1 MASKINIG
9 NDLQDLLLTKN
20 FDPKITNKFGQETE
34 PNDGTTF
41 SFDYVSSNGKN
52 YGTAVIVLGDSG
64 DLMLFFGD
72 NLGRSMENPED
83 KSEWFEF
90 MRQLKDFS
98 VRHNFQTF
106 TPKNLNQIKH
116 TLAGIAAIKEGL
128 FEGYYGTRKISYAG
142 QPTEARLMIRHSQNL
157 GENDARYRHV
167 ESLFIETVDGER
179 FKLPFR
185 SLAGGRAM
193 LEHVRQGGKPYD
205 VRGCHIAEMVSEIAV
220 LSRFNRASS
229 QRILEGSTQQLVTE
243 AQAYYK
249 KLKESLKHLGSSRGY
264 NNYFESWHPATIDE
278 HQGLVE
284 DIKTM
289 FVEQTID
296 SRIEAALPV
305 LAKIQQGSTM
315 KEADIFESWINNLAE
330 GTWALPDTPESKQKL
345 ADLLASEL
353 QVGPDATNATEQLYD
368 IFGDDQ
374 LFDQLEALAQED
386 ANADAR
392 PVIIDRLKEIGIEI
406 PGMEPTE
413 EPAAEMPTD
422 DDAVDI
428 DQQQGVAEGYQL
440 DEGAVETITALVKK
454 IPGIGKYYQ
463 MAQQYKSQLIDIL
476 KTSKSGQEVKQK
488 MEQLVSQSSTPVAE
502 AGVLKQLGGLAAG
515 GGSILT
521 TVWMN
526 AMGLID
532 GVLARAAAGEVG
544 GAAAAGAY
552 LGLIPTMMMVM
563 AVMLLFKGS
572 SEQSAA
578 KAQKFQ
584 AQRSGVAEGTEE
596 LEEALNKILKLAQ
609 VPVAEAR
616 IIDESGETLDHIL
629 DRFKYEVQ
637 QFEQGGDLDDN
648 LYDAL
653 FDYYAN
659 SGEMPYGTMKARTGD
674 PYEWITQKLDQELGL
689 NEADNIATFEGDT
702 EDAIAAF
709 LNRGGEIQRG
719 KYHKPRKSEK
729 TDYGSKHIGTLGG
742 AGKPGKMSG
751 TAANVGGT
759 GKPVVT
765 AEESSCN
772 HTMEGE
778 YCPEHGLMECG
789 SYMESMGGTVAGAV
803 APVMDDSTDSMDH
816 RGAVTDS
823 FYEDLD
829 RLKKLALVKKT

>member
-9 NDLQDLLLTKN
+9 DDLQDLLITKN
-20 FDPKITNKFGQETE
+20 LDPKITNKFGQDTT

-41 SFDYVSSNGKN
+41 SFDYVSSTGKN
-52 YGTAVIVLGDSG
+52 YGTAVIVLGDNS

-83 KSEWFEF
+83 KNEWYDF

-142 QPTEARLMIRHSQNL
+142 QPTEARLMIRHNQTL

-185 SLAGGRAM
+185 SLTGGRAM

-229 QRILEGSTQQLVTE
+229 QRILEGTTQALVTE

-249 KLKESLKHLGSSRGY
+249 KLKENLKHLSSARGY
-264 NNYFESWHPATIDE
+264 NTYFESWHPATINE
-278 HQGLVE
+278 QEGLVE

-289 FVEQTID
+289 FIEQTID

-305 LAKIQQGSTM
+305 LAKIQQGNTM

-330 GTWALPDTPESKQKL
+330 GTWALPDTPEAKQQL
-345 ADLLASEL
+345 ADMLAKEL
-353 QVGPDATNATEQLYD
+353 PVGPDAENATEQLYD
-368 IFGDDQ
+368 VFGDDR
-374 LFDQLEALAQED
+374 LFDALEELAEKD

-392 PVIIDRLKEIGIEI
+392 PAIIDRMKEIGLEI
-406 PGMEPTE
+406 PGMEPSVDAE
-413 EPAAEMPTD
+413 KPAA
-422 DDAVDI
+422 DADAGDIGTVD
-428 DQQQGVAEGYQL
+428 AEQ
-440 DEGAVETITALVKK
+440 
-454 IPGIGKYYQ
+454 
-463 MAQQYKSQLIDIL
+463 
-476 KTSKSGQEVKQK
+476 
-488 MEQLVSQSSTPVAE
+488 
-502 AGVLKQLGGLAAG
+502 
-515 GGSILT
+515 
-521 TVWMN
+521 
-526 AMGLID
+526 
-532 GVLARAAAGEVG
+532 
-544 GAAAAGAY
+544 
-552 LGLIPTMMMVM
+552 
-563 AVMLLFKGS
+563 
-572 SEQSAA
+572 
-578 KAQKFQ
+578 
-584 AQRSGVAEGTEE
+584 GVAEGTEE
-596 LEEALNKILKLAQ
+596 LDEALNKLLKLAQ

-616 IIDESGETLDHIL
+616 IIDESGETLEHIL
-629 DRFKYEVQ
+629 DRFKHEVK
-637 QFEQGGDLDDN
+637 QFEQDGELDTD

-653 FDYYAN
+653 FDYYFNA
-659 SGEMPYGTMKARTGD
+659 GEMPYGTAKARTGD
-674 PYEWITQKLDQELGL
+674 PYEWVSQRLYDDLGL
-689 NEADNIATFEGDT
+689 NEGDNMATFEGDT

-709 LNRGGEIQRG
+709 LNRGGAIQQG
-719 KYHKPRKSEK
+719 KYHRPRKSEK

-751 TAANVGGT
+751 TAANVGKV

-765 AEESSCN
+765 AEESTCN

-789 SYMESMGGTVAGAV
+789 YMESMGGTVAGAV
-803 APVMDDSTDSMDH
+803 APVMDEDSTDPMDH

-829 RLKKLALVKKT
+829 RLKKLALVKRT

>member
-20 FDPKITNKFGQETE
+20 FDPKITNKFGQETD

-41 SFDYVSSNGKN
+41 SFDYVSSTGKN
-52 YGTAVIVLGDSG
+52 YGTAVIVLGDNG

-83 KSEWFEF
+83 KSEWFDF

-142 QPTEARLMIRHSQNL
+142 QPTEARLMIRHNQNL

-185 SLAGGRAM
+185 SLTGGRAM

-205 VRGCHIAEMVSEIAV
+205 VRGVHIAEMVSEIAV

-249 KLKESLKHLGSSRGY
+249 ELKESLKHLGSSRGY
-264 NNYFESWHPATIDE
+264 KNYFESWHPATIDE
-278 HQGLVE
+278 QQGLVE

-289 FVEQTID
+289 FIEQTID

-305 LAKIQQGSTM
+305 LAKIQRGSTM
-315 KEADIFESWINNLAE
+315 KEADIFESWINNLSE

-345 ADLLASEL
+345 ADLLAAEL

-374 LFDQLEALAQED
+374 LFDALQELAKQD

-392 PVIIDRLKEIGIEI
+392 PVIIDRMNEIGLEV
-406 PGMEPTE
+406 PGMEPSANAE
-413 EPAAEMPTD
+413 EPAGDPDPEDLGSVDAE
-422 DDAVDI
+422 
-428 DQQQGVAEGYQL
+428 QGVAEGS
-440 DEGAVETITALVKK
+440 ETAADIDKK
-454 IPGIGKYYQ
+454 IEFHKQGQ
-463 MAQQYKSQLIDIL
+463 AAAQYKGSMNKMHAAKIRELEAKKAAL
-476 KTSKSGQEVKQK
+476 KKQG
-488 MEQLVSQSSTPVAE
+488 VAE
-502 AGVLKQLGGLAAG
+502 GQTPEQEIERLKLRQ
-515 GGSILT
+515 
-521 TVWMN
+521 N
-526 AMGLID
+526 A
-532 GVLARAAAGEVG
+532 EHG
-544 GAAAAGAY
+544 GAS
-552 LGLIPTMMMVM
+552 L
-563 AVMLLFKGS
+563 KR
-572 SEQSAA
+572 
-578 KAQKFQ
+578 Q
-584 AQRSGVAEGTEE
+584 AQTQARIRELEKQIKDKKGVAEGTEE
-596 LEEALNKILKLAQ
+596 ELDEALNKLLKLAQ

-616 IIDESGETLDHIL
+616 IIDESGETFDHIL
-629 DRFKYEVQ
+629 DRFKFEVK
-637 QFEQGGDLDDN
+637 QFEETGELDDD
-648 LYDAL
+648 LYEAL

-659 SGEMPYGTMKARTGD
+659 TGEMPYGTMKARTGD
-674 PYEWITQKLDQELGL
+674 PFEWISQRLYDDLGL
-689 NEADNIATFEGDT
+689 NEADPMSTFEV
-702 EDAIAAF
+702 
-709 LNRGGEIQRG
+709 
-719 KYHKPRKSEK
+719 
-729 TDYGSKHIGTLGG
+729 
-742 AGKPGKMSG
+742 MSG
-751 TAANVGGT
+751 FDAPKVQ
-759 GKPVVT
+759 
-765 AEESSCN
+765 ESGCN

-778 YCPEHGLMECG
+778 YCPEHGLAECG
-789 SYMESMGGTVAGAV
+789 YMESMGGTVAGAV
-803 APVMDDSTDSMDH
+803 APVMDEDSTDPMDH

-823 FYEDLD
+823 FYEGELD
-829 RLKKLALVKKT
+829 RLKKLALGK